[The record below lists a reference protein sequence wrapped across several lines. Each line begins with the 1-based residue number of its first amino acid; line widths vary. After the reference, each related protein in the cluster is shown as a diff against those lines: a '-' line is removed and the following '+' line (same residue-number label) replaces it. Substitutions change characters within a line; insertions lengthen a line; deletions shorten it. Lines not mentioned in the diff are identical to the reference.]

1 MSWTHTRSRIAH
13 AKRADPDADVT
24 ALRGQLKA
32 ERAQAYIEQILADWP
47 PLSDE
52 QRTRLAELL
61 KPVRNGGA

>member
-13 AKRADPDADVT
+13 AKRTDPNADVT
-24 ALRGQLKA
+24 DLRGQLKA
-32 ERAQAYIEQILADWP
+32 ERAEAYIEQILADWP

-61 KPVRNGGA
+61 APVRGGV